1 MITSEEKHYPVDL
14 YVLILSSLVVFMAV
28 EMTRPI
34 IPLHV
39 TDMGATTFE
48 LGLIVGILSATWII
62 LKIPL
67 GIISERFAGVYVIIL
82 AIFGQS
88 LSQYLYSI
96 APSYVWFYPIQVLHA
111 ISTAALVPM
120 AISVS
125 QNLAP
130 KGKSGEIMGVFLT
143 SYGLANSI
151 GPLFSSY
158 LLTFMSYIQ
167 VFQVATFVPLLG
179 ILPLFA
185 LKKTKSLTKPIDSR
199 EKNPMA
205 SLSHIFHSRN
215 LMILTFLRFAYAI
228 TYAFYI
234 TLFVVYAENVLL
246 LVPSLIAF
254 LFGSRG
260 LSDMLLRIPAG
271 RLVDKV
277 DYKWMIITACG
288 VLSLVYILL
297 VEITNFYLLFGVM
310 IVFGLSVG
318 LRVVSEWTMLADQSR
333 ANARNVAAAYLSTVF
348 NVGSTVGAVLAG
360 ILATLFDIVFVFR
373 FAGVLMFITFL
384 MAFLIT
390 DRDKTIIVNENSE
403 KKI

>member
-1 MITSEEKHYPVDL
+1 MKTTEKEHYPIDL
-14 YVLILSSLVVFMAV
+14 YVLILCSVVVFMAV

-39 TDMGATTFE
+39 TAMGATTFE
-48 LGLIVGILSATWII
+48 LGLIVGILSFTWII
-62 LKIPL
+62 LKIPM
-67 GIISERFAGVYVIIL
+67 GILSGRHAGVFVILL

-88 LSQYLYSI
+88 LSQFLYSI

-167 VFQVATFVPLLG
+167 VFQVASIVPLLG

-185 LKKTKSLTKPIDSR
+185 LKKTKSLTHAIEEEDESPI
-199 EKNPMA
+199 A
-205 SLSHIFHSRN
+205 SLNNIVHSRN

-234 TLFVVYAENVLL
+234 TLFVVYAENILL
-246 LVPSLIAF
+246 LAPSLITF
-254 LFGSRG
+254 LFGTRG
-260 LSDMLLRIPAG
+260 LSDMILRIPAG
-271 RLVDKV
+271 RLVDRI
-277 DYKWMIITACG
+277 DYKWMIIGAGG
-288 VLSLVYILL
+288 VLSLVYILI

-310 IVFGLSVG
+310 VVFGLAVG
-318 LRVVSEWTMLADQSR
+318 IRVVSEWTLLADESQDSS
-333 ANARNVAAAYLSTVF
+333 RNVAAAYLSTIF

-373 FAGVLMFITFL
+373 FAAFLMFITFL
-384 MAFLIT
+384 TSFLISS
-390 DRDKTIIVNENSE
+390 RDKNDNPE
-403 KKI
+403 